1 MPWWTTLLWIA
12 LGLSGSLGPVI
23 YYAWLRHSQ
32 RAAKQR
38 HGRMLIGRAKH
49 IDGSTVADIQE
60 GAVVRVR
67 GEVKHLERELKAP
80 LSGRPCVY
88 WRVQASVQRWSE
100 PRGRYRTRQAYW
112 QDAVDH
118 SEGVPFVLADGT
130 GQCAVDPALG
140 TAAIGTPKRLD
151 VQRGQAMPSAMA
163 VMLTDQQVTI
173 DEIRGEVWRFEEQI
187 VGVGQTVVVVGA
199 GRRAQRTGVHG
210 ETSYRDSQAA
220 WVVLDGNELELL
232 ITDDKKLSRQGPLAV
247 ATDLEPR
254 ERWQG
259 RNVVAPEASL
269 VPIDEYESSLKSKKK
284 VAVFAVF
291 GAIALG
297 FTIVVGVPAI
307 IRAMKGDAAWA
318 VTSEQ
323 LAALREITQAE
334 RVAAYRSDD
343 AWRAA
348 LADRESVRAS
358 TDACMPVALLA
369 TDVYLPVAVVE
380 RGGSLPAQSPRT
392 TAQLVQLEA
401 LEAGFANV
409 AAEDYPYEVGVAHA
423 ARALRLD
430 ILFEIDG
437 DRTILY
443 VYDHD
448 TKRIVCKGEVN
459 EKLPRPNQLP
469 PAQLG
474 SLHAVANGA

>member
-1 MPWWTTLLWIA
+1 MPWWTFLWIVI
-12 LGLSGSLGPVI
+12 GLSGSLGPVI

-49 IDGSTVADIQE
+49 IDGATVSEIQE
-60 GAVVRVR
+60 ASVVRVR

-112 QDAVDH
+112 QDTVDH
-118 SEGVPFVLADGT
+118 SEGVPFVLADAT
-130 GQCAVDPALG
+130 GQCAVDPTLG

-151 VQRGQAMPSAMA
+151 VQRGQVMPSAMA
-163 VMLTDQQVTI
+163 VMLTDQQVTL

-187 VGVGQTVVVVGA
+187 VGVGQAVVVVGA
-199 GRRAQRTGVHG
+199 GRRAQRSGVHG
-210 ETSYRDSQAA
+210 ETSYRDSQAS
-220 WVVLDGNELELL
+220 WIVLDGNELELL
-232 ITDDKKLSRQGPLAV
+232 ITDDKKLMKQGPQGV
-247 ATDLEPR
+247 PTDLEPR

-269 VPIDEYESSLKSKKK
+269 VPIDEYEASLKSKKK
-284 VAVFAVF
+284 VAVMAVF

-297 FTIVVGVPAI
+297 VTLVVGVPAI
-307 IRAMKGDAAWA
+307 LRAMKSKPAPV
-318 VTSEQ
+318 VTPEQ
-323 LAALREITQAE
+323 LAALREVTQQY

-343 AWRAA
+343 AWRIA
-348 LADRESVRAS
+348 LDDRESVVA
-358 TDACMPVALLA
+358 TEAACTPVMTLA
-369 TDVYLPVAVVE
+369 KDEYIPVAVTN
-380 RGGSLPAQSPRT
+380 RHGGLPPQSPRT
-392 TAQLVQLEA
+392 SAQLALLERI
-401 LEAGFANV
+401 EPGFDKVTA
-409 AAEDYPYEVGVAHA
+409 DHYEEELARARA
-423 ARALRLD
+423 ARALPLD

-437 DRTILY
+437 ERTILY

-448 TKRIVCKGEVN
+448 AKRIVCKSEVD
-459 EKLPRPNQLP
+459 EKLPRPNELP
-469 PAQLG
+469 PPLLG
-474 SLHAVANGA
+474 SLRAVANGN

>member
-1 MPWWTTLLWIA
+1 MPWVTVLWIL
-12 LGLSGSLGPVI
+12 LGVSGSLGPVL

-49 IDGSTVADIQE
+49 IDGVTIAEVQE
-60 GAVVRVR
+60 AAVVRVR
-67 GEVKHLERELKAP
+67 GEVKQLERELKAP

-112 QDAVDH
+112 QDTVDH
-118 SEGVPFVLADGT
+118 SEGVPFVLADGS
-130 GQCAVDPALG
+130 GNCAVDPALG

-151 VQRGQAMPSAMA
+151 VQRGQVMPSAMA

-199 GRRAQRTGVHG
+199 GRRANRTGTHG
-210 ETSYRDSQAA
+210 ESNYRDAQAT
-220 WVVLDGNELELL
+220 WVVLDGSELELL
-232 ITDDKKLSRQGPLAV
+232 ITDDKKLLKQGPQGV
-247 ATDLEPR
+247 PTDLDPR

-269 VPIDEYESSLKSKKK
+269 VPLDEYEASLKGKKK
-284 VAVFAVF
+284 FALVAVF

-297 FTIVVGVPAI
+297 VTLVVGVPAI
-307 IRAMKGDAAWA
+307 MRAMESKPAAK
-318 VTSEQ
+318 VTPEQ
-323 LAALREITQAE
+323 LAALRDRAQAA
-334 RVAAYRSDD
+334 RVSAYRSDD
-343 AWRAA
+343 AWREVM
-348 LADRESVRAS
+348 REREQVKT
-358 TDACMPVALLA
+358 TDAPCKQVTQLSKDAAIPVG
-369 TDVYLPVAVVE
+369 VVE
-380 RGGSLPAQSPRT
+380 RGDGVGAQSART
-392 TAQLVQLEA
+392 VAQIAVLDRIEPGL
-401 LEAGFANV
+401 ANV
-409 AAEDYPYEVGVAHA
+409 KAEDYEA
-423 ARALRLD
+423 AVLRAKGAILPPLD

-443 VYDHD
+443 LYDHD
-448 TKRIVCKGEVN
+448 AKRIVCKSEVP
-459 EKLPRPNQLP
+459 EKLPRPNELA
-469 PAQLG
+469 PAMLG
-474 SLHAVANGA
+474 SLRAVEP

>member
-1 MPWWTTLLWIA
+1 MPWWTTLLWIV

-60 GAVVRVR
+60 AAVVRVR

-112 QDAVDH
+112 QDTVDH
-118 SEGVPFVLADGT
+118 SEGVPFVLADAT

-210 ETSYRDSQAA
+210 ETNYRDSQAA

-232 ITDDKKLSRQGPLAV
+232 ITDDKKLMKQGPQAV
-247 ATDLEPR
+247 ATDLDPR

-269 VPIDEYESSLKSKKK
+269 VPLDEYEASLKSKKK
-284 VAVFAVF
+284 VAVIAVF

-307 IRAMKGDAAWA
+307 MRAMKGGPAPV
-318 VTSEQ
+318 VTPEQ
-323 LAALREITQAE
+323 LAALREITQGY

-343 AWRAA
+343 AWRTE
-348 LADRESVRAS
+348 LADRESVTATTAACAPVTRLAK
-358 TDACMPVALLA
+358 DAF
-369 TDVYLPVAVVE
+369 LPVAVVE

-392 TAQLVQLEA
+392 TAQLAAIELIEP
-401 LEAGFANV
+401 GFEKVSAEHYQDEV
-409 AAEDYPYEVGVAHA
+409 ARATA
-423 ARALRLD
+423 ARALPLD

-448 TKRIVCKGEVN
+448 AKRIVCKGEVN
-459 EKLPRPNQLP
+459 EKLPRPNVMP
-469 PAQLG
+469 PPLLG
-474 SLHAVANGA
+474 SLRAVANGD

>member
-1 MPWWTTLLWIA
+1 MPWWTFLWIVI
-12 LGLSGSLGPVI
+12 GLSGSLGPVI

-60 GAVVRVR
+60 AAVVRVR

-112 QDAVDH
+112 QDTVDH
-118 SEGVPFVLADGT
+118 SEGVPFVLADAT

-151 VQRGQAMPSAMA
+151 VQRGQVMPSAMA
-163 VMLTDQQVTI
+163 VMLTDQQVSL
-173 DEIRGEVWRFEEQI
+173 DELRGEVWRFEEQI
-187 VGVGQTVVVVGA
+187 VGVGQAVEVVGA

-210 ETSYRDSQAA
+210 ETNYRDSQAA
-220 WVVLDGNELELL
+220 WIVLDGNELELL
-232 ITDDKKLSRQGPLAV
+232 ITDDKKLMKQGPQAV

-269 VPIDEYESSLKSKKK
+269 VPIDEYEASLKSKKK
-284 VAVFAVF
+284 VALIAVF

-307 IRAMKGDAAWA
+307 MRAMKGEPAPV
-318 VTSEQ
+318 VTPEQ
-323 LAALREITQAE
+323 LAALREITQGY

-343 AWRAA
+343 EWRDVMAH
-348 LADRESVRAS
+348 RVRA
-358 TDACMPVALLA
+358 TAGTEPCTQIMRLA
-369 TDVYLPVAVVE
+369 KDVYLPVAVVQY
-380 RGGSLPAQSPRT
+380 GGEPPAQSPRT
-392 TAQLVQLEA
+392 SSQLAQLET
-401 LEAGFANV
+401 LEAGFAKVTADHYQEEV
-409 AAEDYPYEVGVAHA
+409 ARANA
-423 ARALRLD
+423 ARAISLD
-430 ILFEIDG
+430 IVFEIDG
-437 DRTILY
+437 DATNLY

-448 TKRIVCKGEVN
+448 AKRIVCTSVVN
-459 EKLPRPNQLP
+459 EKLPRPNAMP
-469 PAQLG
+469 PGLLG
-474 SLHAVANGA
+474 SLRAVAE